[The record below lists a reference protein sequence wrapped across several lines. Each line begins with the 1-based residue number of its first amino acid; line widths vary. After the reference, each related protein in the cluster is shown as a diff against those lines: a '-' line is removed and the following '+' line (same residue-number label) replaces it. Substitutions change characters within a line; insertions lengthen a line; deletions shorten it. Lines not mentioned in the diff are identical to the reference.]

1 METCVVCKKEVI
13 WEHVIEEFEEILE
26 QVNFYGED
34 SLTEHEQM
42 VYHQEICSIECKELL
57 P

>member
-1 METCVVCKKEVI
+1 MKRCVVCNREVI
-13 WEHVIEEFEEILE
+13 WEDIIEEFEEIFE
-26 QVNFYGED
+26 RVNSYGET

-42 VYHQEICSIECKELL
+42 VYHQKVCSIECEELL